1 MGTSYDDLLKLINE
15 ARQDINMMAAF
26 TKEEFELINEKLDE
40 IDGESAKLEKIFDD
54 LMEKFESGEF
64 GMGVVGGGDSS
75 YFQALASDD
84 FKEREMQLLEGVRRI
99 LDLKNKQINAVLKN
113 QKRYNALFFLSSLI
127 SIAAIIIVFIKG

>member
-1 MGTSYDDLLKLINE
+1 MDLKDLEKSITE
-15 ARQDINMMAAF
+15 ARLDINMMAAF

-40 IDGESAKLEKIFDD
+40 IDSESAKLEKIFDD

-64 GMGVVGGGDSS
+64 GMGAAGGDGS

-99 LDLKNKQINAVLKN
+99 LDLKNRQVNAVLKT
-113 QKRYNALFFLSSLI
+113 QRRYNGLFFLSSLI
-127 SIAAIIIVFIKG
+127 SIAAIIIVFTKG